1 MSMPDRTALATIIAD
16 RVRKARF
23 DAASASVATRQTVID
38 DILPADVAAAIY
50 AKFPTDG
57 NNFVRRVSFR
67 ERKSTSAALDKLDPL
82 LAEISF
88 ALQAP
93 QVLAAVAAITGMT
106 DLEPDA
112 SLYAGGLS
120 MMKQGDFLNPHID
133 NSHDGPRHRYRRINL
148 LYYVNPDWQLDNG
161 GNLELWDDGV
171 KTPVIIVS
179 QFNRLV
185 LMETNRHS
193 WHSVSP
199 VAVDAT
205 RCCVSSYYF
214 SKSPPEAE
222 NYFHV
227 TRFSARPD
235 QPVRRIYARADAAAR
250 NFAGAALGLGRG
262 RDLTYKSSDDS
273 SQG

>member
-1 MSMPDRTALATIIAD
+1 MITAIRTELAPVIAE
-16 RVRKARF
+16 RIRAARF
-23 DAASASVATRQTVID
+23 AAVPGPVPTRHAVID
-38 DILPADVAAAIY
+38 DLLPTAIAEQIY

-57 NNFVRRVSFR
+57 ENFVRRISFR
-67 ERKSTSAALDKLDPL
+67 ESKSTSAALHALDPL

-93 QVLAAVAAITGMT
+93 EVVAAVSAISGIT

-133 NSHDGPRHRYRRINL
+133 NSHDGPRQRYRRINL
-148 LYYVNPDWQLDNG
+148 LYYANPDWRLENG

-171 KTPVIIVS
+171 KQPLTLVS
-179 QFNRLV
+179 AFNRLI

-199 VAVDAT
+199 VAVDAV

-214 SKSPPEAE
+214 SKSAPEVAD
-222 NYFHV
+222 YFHV
-227 TRFSARPD
+227 TQFSARPE
-235 QPVRRIYARADAAAR
+235 QKIRRVYSRVDAAAR
-250 NFAGAALGLGRG
+250 NLAGSVLGMGRG
-262 RDLTYKSSDDS
+262 KDLTYKA
-273 SQG
+273 